1 MTGRKKPNDGVSS
14 ILQQW
19 KLLQLL
25 GKSEKGMTLEMLA
38 EELGVDS
45 RTVSRYLQRLK
56 AAEFPLDWT
65 TDSERR
71 KWWRIKPEH
80 VIQPPE
86 FTYDEVAAF
95 YLGQYFLHPL
105 QGTFLG
111 EAARRGMG
119 KIRDHLGAG
128 VTQYLEKILA
138 IMCYSTSGWSDY
150 EAKASLIDTLFQAC
164 EDKRQVELHY
174 HAAHTDTSDTY
185 RVHPYNFRYSNG
197 ALYLI
202 GHSSK
207 RDMTCIWKIDRVLDA
222 RLADETFTVPADF
235 DLETFTHT
243 MFDAFPAN
251 NTPPETIRIR
261 ISPSGAV
268 RRAYEHRWHG
278 TQRNIPQPDG
288 STIIEFTLPV
298 TPELKY
304 WILNFGS
311 KAEVLEP
318 ETLRDAMREEAE
330 KLAGL
335 YNKDQQSR

>member
-1 MTGRKKPNDGVSS
+1 MTERRKSSDGINS

-25 GKSEKGMTLEMLA
+25 GKSEEGMTLEMLA
-38 EELGVDS
+38 RELDVDT
-45 RTVSRYLQRLK
+45 RTVSRYLERLRK
-56 AAEFPLDWT
+56 AEFPLDWT
-65 TDSERR
+65 AGEHRR
-71 KWWRIKPEH
+71 KWWRIKPGQF
-80 VIQPPE
+80 IQAPE

-119 KIRDHLGAG
+119 KIREHLGAS

-150 EAKASLIDTLFQAC
+150 EAKSAMIDTLFQAC
-164 EDKRQVELHY
+164 EDRRQVELHY
-174 HAAHTDTSDTY
+174 HAARTDTMDTY
-185 RVHPYNFRYSNG
+185 HVHPYNFRYSNG

-202 GHSSK
+202 GHSCK
-207 RDMTCIWKIDRVLDA
+207 RDMTCIWKLDRVLDV
-222 RLADETFTVPADF
+222 RLTTDTFTVPADF
-235 DLETFTHT
+235 DLETFTRT
-243 MFDAFPAN
+243 MFDAFPSN
-251 NTPPETIRIR
+251 DTPPELISIR

-268 RRAYEHRWHG
+268 RRAYEHRWHA
-278 TQRNIPQPDG
+278 TQQNIPQPDG

-318 ETLRDAMREEAE
+318 ESLREAVAEEVRRMRDIY
-330 KLAGL
+330 G
-335 YNKDQQSR
+335 